1 MVDRRKRRK
10 AKRKIV
16 KEQIPCIVYLSSNEE
31 SSFELAEMKENRQLR
46 YINEYADVHGLIPM
60 KIVRR
65 GCFGPAVRNKL
76 FQDCLYLMKQGKVSA
91 LLVANMDV
99 ISSGLADAYRKVGMV
114 QEQGCR
120 IISVDEGELRLDIK
134 SVRERVSA

>member
-1 MVDRRKRRK
+1 VVDRRKRRK

-91 LLVANMDV
+91 LLVANMDA

>member
-10 AKRKIV
+10 AKRKLV

-31 SSFELAEMKENRQLR
+31 KSFELAEMKENRQLR
-46 YINEYADVHGLIPM
+46 YINEYADAHGLIPM

-91 LLVANMDV
+91 LLVANMDA
-99 ISSGLADAYRKVGMV
+99 ISSGLADAYRKIAMV

>member
-91 LLVANMDV
+91 LLVANTDA

>member
-16 KEQIPCIVYLSSNEE
+16 KEQIPCIVDLSSNEE

-91 LLVANMDV
+91 LLVANMDA

>member
-91 LLVANMDV
+91 LLVANMDA

-120 IISVDEGELRLDIK
+120 IISVDEGGA
-134 SVRERVSA
+134 ST

>member
-10 AKRKIV
+10 AKRKLV
-16 KEQIPCIVYLSSNEE
+16 KEQIPCIVYLSSDEE
-31 SSFELAEMKENRQLR
+31 KSFELAEMKENRQLR
-46 YINEYADVHGLIPM
+46 YINEYADAHGLIPM

-91 LLVANMDV
+91 LLVANMDA

>member
-1 MVDRRKRRK
+1 MVDRRKCRK
-10 AKRKIV
+10 VKRKIV

-46 YINEYADVHGLIPM
+46 YINEYADAHGLIPM

-91 LLVANMDV
+91 LLVANMDA

-120 IISVDEGELRLDIK
+120 IISVDEGELRLNMK
-134 SVRERVSA
+134 SMWGRVSA

>member
-91 LLVANMDV
+91 LLVANMDA
-99 ISSGLADAYRKVGMV
+99 ISSGLADAYRKVGMGL
-114 QEQGCR
+114 EQGCR

>member
-46 YINEYADVHGLIPM
+46 YINEYADAHGLIPM

-91 LLVANMDV
+91 LLVANMDA

>member
-16 KEQIPCIVYLSSNEE
+16 KEQIPGIVYLSSNEE

-91 LLVANMDV
+91 LLVANMDA

>member
-46 YINEYADVHGLIPM
+46 YINEYADVHWLIPM

-91 LLVANMDV
+91 LLVANMDA

>member
-91 LLVANMDV
+91 LLVANMDA

-120 IISVDEGELRLDIK
+120 IISVDQGELRLDIK

>member
-46 YINEYADVHGLIPM
+46 YINEYADAHGLIPM

-91 LLVANMDV
+91 LLVANMDA

-120 IISVDEGELRLDIK
+120 IISVDEGELRLNMK
-134 SVRERVSA
+134 SMWGRVSA

>member
-46 YINEYADVHGLIPM
+46 YINEYADAHGLIPM

-91 LLVANMDV
+91 LLVANMDA

-120 IISVDEGELRLDIK
+120 IISVDEGEIRLDIK

>member
-1 MVDRRKRRK
+1 M
-10 AKRKIV
+10 
-16 KEQIPCIVYLSSNEE
+16 YLSSNEE

-91 LLVANMDV
+91 LLVANMDA

>member
-10 AKRKIV
+10 ARRKIV

-60 KIVRR
+60 KIVRM
-65 GCFGPAVRNKL
+65 
-76 FQDCLYLMKQGKVSA
+76 DA
-91 LLVANMDV
+91 L
-99 ISSGLADAYRKVGMV
+99 GLQYVTN
-114 QEQGCR
+114 CSR
-120 IISVDEGELRLDIK
+120 IASI
-134 SVRERVSA
+134 

>member
-16 KEQIPCIVYLSSNEE
+16 KEQIPCIAYLSSNEE

-91 LLVANMDV
+91 LLVANMDA

>member
-65 GCFGPAVRNKL
+65 GCFGHAVRNKL

-91 LLVANMDV
+91 LLVANMDA

>member
-91 LLVANMDV
+91 LLVANMDA

>member
-1 MVDRRKRRK
+1 MVDRRKCRK

-16 KEQIPCIVYLSSNEE
+16 KEQIPCIVYLSSNEDN
-31 SSFELAEMKENRQLR
+31 SFELAEQKENRQLR
-46 YINEYADVHGLIPM
+46 YINEYAEAHGLIPM

-65 GCFGPAVRNKL
+65 GCFGPTVRNKL